1 MSDVSQTLAL
11 LVLEQV
17 YRGDLVAQINRRSA
31 LLRLL
36 KIVEGAGQNVAWAGR
51 GDGQLAENYAEGA
64 DASNFGS
71 DEQDPAILQWGHYRS
86 NFHVTGTARRT
97 AATSTTPNA
106 VRNLIG
112 LNFLSASEKLV
123 SLINQSLYTG
133 AGTGTTIA
141 GLDVAVADDT
151 NTYATI
157 DRSSKSFWRPYV
169 IDPGALTALS
179 VAQIRKDIGA
189 IYDQCGENPD
199 IAVCSTAVFNT
210 VAGLYDN
217 TRRYVQDVVTARGAV
232 RLDAGYQAIE
242 VDGCYFV
249 KDKDATANRIYYL
262 NSRHVTIEYL
272 PLDVGLM
279 SALMEMGTT
288 MEANDGYGN
297 FPLGIW
303 VEKLAKNGDSDRY
316 QCLTQ
321 LQLKVA
327 RPNACGAR
335 LNVATAS

>member
-1 MSDVSQTLAL
+1 MADTPQTLAL
-11 LVLEQV
+11 LVLAQE
-17 YRGDLVAQINRRSA
+17 YRGDLVAQVNRRSA

-36 KIVEGAGQNVAWAGR
+36 PIVQGGGKNIAWAGR
-51 GDGQLAENYAEGA
+51 GSGQNAENYSEGA
-64 DASNFGS
+64 DASDFTS
-71 DEQDPAILQWGHYRS
+71 DSQDPAILQWGHYRG

-97 AATSTTPNA
+97 AATSGTPNA

-112 LNFLSASEKLV
+112 LNMLASHEALV
-123 SLINQSLYTG
+123 SLINTELYTG
-133 AGTGTTIA
+133 PGTGTRIA
-141 GLDVAVADDT
+141 GLDVAIGDDS

-157 DRSSKSFWRPYV
+157 DRSAKSFWRPTV
-169 IDPGALTALS
+169 VDPGAPTALTI
-179 VAQIRKDIGA
+179 AQIRSDIGA
-189 IYDQCGENPD
+189 IYDKCGENPD

-242 VDGCYFV
+242 VDGCFFV
-249 KDKDATANRIYYL
+249 KDKDATANKIYYL
-262 NSRHVTIEYL
+262 NSRHVVIEYL
-272 PLDVGLM
+272 PLDAGLM
-279 SALMEMGTT
+279 SALAEMGVM

-303 VEKLAKNGDSDRY
+303 CEKLAKNGDSDRY

-327 RPNACGAR
+327 RPNACGVR
-335 LNVATAS
+335 LNVQTAS